1 MQHFE
6 DAEMQIV
13 KRDGTVVPFNK
24 TKIRK
29 AIISA
34 MRDGGVYLP
43 DIARIIANDAE
54 NYFLKGDSTPTI
66 SQVEK
71 YVFSRLIH
79 YGQDK
84 TAKAYEAYRAIAEF
98 RRQNNTTDD
107 EIYEIVRGKNAYW
120 NSENSNKKPELA

>member
-6 DAEMQIV
+6 DEEMQIV

-98 RRQNNTTDD
+98 RRQNNTARR
-107 EIYEIVRGKNAYW
+107 RGI
-120 NSENSNKKPELA
+120 